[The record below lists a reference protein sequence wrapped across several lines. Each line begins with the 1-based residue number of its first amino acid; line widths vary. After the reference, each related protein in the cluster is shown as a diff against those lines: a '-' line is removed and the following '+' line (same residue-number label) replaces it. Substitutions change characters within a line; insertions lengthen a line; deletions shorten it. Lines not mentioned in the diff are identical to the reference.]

1 MVLDCSPKT
10 HFKPF
15 AISDNSQYSIY
26 SSPDGVL
33 KLWEAD
39 NGVLK
44 QEYTPSAHL
53 SATCTCLSWG
63 PKRNL
68 DTPGRKKR
76 RKSGGVAIT
85 EQYDLIAVG
94 TTAGSIL
101 IYSIVKGDVKTIMEE
116 GHSDSVSDVCW
127 HPENNTIFSCSCDR
141 HIIHWD
147 VISGK
152 VKHKW
157 KGDSGSIHSICLCAQ
172 NHLLSSGRSIKLWDL
187 ETYSVL
193 KKFTGHATEVFRL
206 LPILSNPTELPDSP
220 EGVYFLSAALNDR
233 LVNVW
238 QVNTAVKDK
247 SSTATFSLPEDPV
260 MLDLRKNQDEVVLAA
275 VTRSGQVLIF
285 DHTMNGKVKKPLKPK
300 LTIQIASSGGSDS
313 VPKPIQVLASHLC
326 EDQRLLIVYGNYL
339 KPVFE
344 KVELD
349 MTSSDMC
356 LIRDEPVLSTM
367 KQQGDVAKVKTPT
380 VTNDVTV
387 LAPENTVA
395 TGPSLKEKR
404 KRKPSV
410 SDMNMEERLNAISI
424 NKPETLKEPPKADT
438 LVRLLTQ
445 GLQSDDKNILKSVLG
460 RPTSDTIIT
469 NTIKMLPVQAIIP
482 LVKELTNCVA
492 EPSEKGALYIKWLKT
507 LLTVHTSY
515 LITFPDMVDN
525 LSALYQSMDSRTR
538 LVDRLS
544 KLKGKLELMLSQI
557 ASQSQ
562 QGEEDVSVDQ
572 RPLLMYQEESSDD
585 DMAIDSLMPERSDT
599 EDFDDL
605 FLSDTEAA
613 TDTAQ
618 VNGTEEDEEE
628 EEEDMESD

>member
-1 MVLDCSPKT
+1 MRRMKHVLKMAAVI
-10 HFKPF
+10 PF

-68 DTPGRKKR
+68 DVPGRKKR
-76 RKSGGVAIT
+76 RKSGGSAIT

-116 GHSDSVSDVCW
+116 GHADTVSDVCW
-127 HPENNTIFSCSCDR
+127 HPENNTLFSCSCDR

-206 LPILSNPTELPDSP
+206 LPILSSPTELPETP
-220 EGVYFLSAALNDR
+220 EGAYFLSAALNDR

-238 QVNTAVKDK
+238 HINTSVKDK
-247 SSTATFSLPEDPV
+247 SSIASFSLPEEPV
-260 MLDLRKNQDEVVLAA
+260 MLDLRKEQEEVILAA
-275 VTRSGQVLIF
+275 VTKSGQVNVF
-285 DHTMNGKVKKPLKPK
+285 VHTMNGKVKKPLKPK
-300 LTIQIASSGGSDS
+300 VTIQIASSGGNDS
-313 VPKPIQVLASHLC
+313 IPKPIQILASQLC
-326 EDQRLLIVYGNYL
+326 EDQRLLLVYGNYL

-344 KVELD
+344 KLVLD
-349 MTSSDMC
+349 MSSSDVC
-356 LIRDEPVLSTM
+356 LIREEPVLSS
-367 KQQGDVAKVKTPT
+367 VKHQAEVSKLKMPG
-380 VTNDVTV
+380 VSNDVTI

-395 TGPSLKEKR
+395 SGPSLKEKR

-424 NKPETLKEPPKADT
+424 NKPETSKEPPKADT

-445 GLQSDDKNILKSVLG
+445 GLQSEDKNILKVCILSVYLSCEYIYIIN
-460 RPTSDTIIT
+460 RIFLYAPTNFSARH
-469 NTIKMLPVQAIIP
+469 NTFI
-482 LVKELTNCVA
+482 LTLNGTFWCMFQ
-492 EPSEKGALYIKWLKT
+492 
-507 LLTVHTSY
+507 
-515 LITFPDMVDN
+515 FPDMVDN
-525 LSALYQSMDSRTR
+525 LSVLYQSMDSRTK

-557 ASQSQ
+557 ANQAQ
-562 QGEEDVSVDQ
+562 QGEEDVVPDQ

-585 DMAIDSLMPERSDT
+585 DIAVDNLMPDRSDT

-613 TDTAQ
+613 TDQAQ
-618 VNGTEEDEEE
+618 VNGTEEDEE
-628 EEEDMESD
+628 DMESD

>member
-1 MVLDCSPKT
+1 
-10 HFKPF
+10 
-15 AISDNSQYSIY
+15 
-26 SSPDGVL
+26 
-33 KLWEAD
+33 
-39 NGVLK
+39 
-44 QEYTPSAHL
+44 
-53 SATCTCLSWG
+53 
-63 PKRNL
+63 
-68 DTPGRKKR
+68 
-76 RKSGGVAIT
+76 
-85 EQYDLIAVG
+85 
-94 TTAGSIL
+94 
-101 IYSIVKGDVKTIMEE
+101 
-116 GHSDSVSDVCW
+116 
-127 HPENNTIFSCSCDR
+127 
-141 HIIHWD
+141 
-147 VISGK
+147 
-152 VKHKW
+152 
-157 KGDSGSIHSICLCAQ
+157 
-172 NHLLSSGRSIKLWDL
+172 
-187 ETYSVL
+187 
-193 KKFTGHATEVFRL
+193 
-206 LPILSNPTELPDSP
+206 
-220 EGVYFLSAALNDR
+220 
-233 LVNVW
+233 
-238 QVNTAVKDK
+238 
-247 SSTATFSLPEDPV
+247 
-260 MLDLRKNQDEVVLAA
+260 MLDLRKNQDEVILAA

-300 LTIQIASSGGSDS
+300 LTIQIASSGGRDS

-395 TGPSLKEKR
+395 SGPSLKEKR

-585 DMAIDSLMPERSDT
+585 DMAIDNLMPERSDT

>member
-1 MVLDCSPKT
+1 MASIT
-10 HFKPF
+10 PF

-76 RKSGGVAIT
+76 RKSGGTAVT

-116 GHSDSVSDVCW
+116 GHADTVNDVCW
-127 HPENNTIFSCSCDR
+127 HPENNTVISCSCDR
-141 HIIHWD
+141 HIIQWN
-147 VISGK
+147 VKSGK
-152 VKHKW
+152 AKHKW

-206 LPILSNPTELPDSP
+206 LPILPSRTELPESP
-220 EGVYFLSAALNDR
+220 EGTYFLSAALNDR

-238 QVNTAVKDK
+238 QVNSSVKDK
-247 SSTATFSLPEDPV
+247 SSIASFSLPEEPV
-260 MLDLRKNQDEVVLAA
+260 MLDLQKIQEEVILAA
-275 VTRSGQVLIF
+275 VTRSGQVLVF
-285 DHTMNGKVKKPLKPK
+285 DHTMNGKVKKPIKPK
-300 LTIQIASSGGSDS
+300 VTIQIASSGGSDS
-313 VPKPIQVLASHLC
+313 IPKPISILATHLC
-326 EDQRLLIVYGNYL
+326 EDQRLLLVYGNYL

-344 KVELD
+344 KVALD
-349 MTSSDMC
+349 MSSSDMC
-356 LIRDEPVLSTM
+356 LIRDEPVLSSVK
-367 KQQGDVAKVKTPT
+367 KQADVSKVKTPA
-380 VTNDVTV
+380 VSNDVTV

-395 TGPSLKEKR
+395 IGPSLKEKR

-424 NKPETLKEPPKADT
+424 NKPETSKEPPKADT

-445 GLQSDDKNILKSVLG
+445 GLQSEDKNILKSVLG

-469 NTIKMLPVQAIIP
+469 NTIKMLPVQAIVP
-482 LVKELTNCVA
+482 LVKELTSCVSG
-492 EPSEKGALYIKWLKT
+492 PSEKGGLYVKWLKT

-525 LSALYQSMDSRTR
+525 LSVLYQSMDSRTR

-557 ASQSQ
+557 ASQAQ
-562 QGEEDVSVDQ
+562 QEEEVTPDQ

-585 DMAIDSLMPERSDT
+585 DMAIDNLMPERSDT

-605 FLSDTEAA
+605 FLSDTEGA
-613 TDTAQ
+613 TDHAQ
-618 VNGTEEDEEE
+618 VNGTEE